1 MKLALLVCD
10 HVAKPFDEVHGT
22 YPVMFDRLLGMPA
35 DAHFVCDNQFPD
47 IKDYD
52 GFVVTG
58 SKKSVYEE
66 ESWIKDLIQFT
77 KEVADTDKK
86 YVGVCFGH
94 QVIGESLG
102 GKVTKSNEGY
112 LIGVH
117 EHNIHRPA
125 PWMDPE
131 ARDVNILMLC
141 QDQISILP
149 EDAIVHASSARCI
162 NGIISINNRFL
173 GIQGHP
179 EFTKAYNQDVF
190 QSRVERI
197 GSQRVNEAL
206 QSLNKEVH
214 TTLLSQWIKNFLN
227 FTH

>member
-10 HVAKPFDEVHGT
+10 HVAKPFDEAHGT

-35 DAHFVCDNQFPD
+35 KAYFVCDNQFPD

-58 SKKSVYEE
+58 SKKSVYDQED
-66 ESWIKDLIQFT
+66 WITDLISLT
-77 KEVADTDKK
+77 KEVAETNKK

-94 QVIGESLG
+94 QVIGEALG

-117 EHNIHRPA
+117 EHTITQSA
-125 PWMDPE
+125 PWMNPVSME
-131 ARDVNILMLC
+131 FNILMLC
-141 QDQISILP
+141 QDQISLLP
-149 EDAIVHASSARCI
+149 ENATLHASSTQCPF
-162 NGIISINNRFL
+162 GIISIDNKIL

-179 EFTKAYNQDVF
+179 EFTKGYNQDVF
-190 QSRVERI
+190 EFRMEKIGFQRVE
-197 GSQRVNEAL
+197 EAL
-206 QSLNKEVH
+206 HSLKKEVH
-214 TTLLSQWIKNFLN
+214 TTLLSQWIRNFLN
-227 FTH
+227 STQ